1 MQTFTFISL
10 MSASSSFRV
19 LRIGMAVSSSPPHH
33 HLTIQDKT
41 RGSLLQTTPNP
52 GQVVRVFGR
61 VILLVPGQY
70 PHLTRIRTLDL
81 SSLPVVL
88 ELTRELNSSIR
99 CKTLV

>member
-1 MQTFTFISL
+1 
-10 MSASSSFRV
+10 MSASLRFRV
-19 LRIGMAVSSSPPHH
+19 FRIGMVVSLSPPRP
-33 HLTIQDKT
+33 HLTIQDET
-41 RGSLLQTTPNP
+41 LGSLLQTTPNP
-52 GQVVRVFGR
+52 GQDVRVLGR